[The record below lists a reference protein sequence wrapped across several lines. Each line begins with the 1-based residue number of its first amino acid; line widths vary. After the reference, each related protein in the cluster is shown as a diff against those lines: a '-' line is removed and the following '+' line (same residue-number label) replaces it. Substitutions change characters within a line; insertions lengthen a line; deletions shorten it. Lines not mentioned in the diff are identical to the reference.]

1 MRLRI
6 AVLVV
11 IAASV
16 LAVTAAPASTP
27 LWRTSTAS
35 VFSDSVHA
43 CRGYGGYIVAHK
55 SLPCGTRIKFCYR
68 RAHGSLRTVAQ
79 PRRAT
84 SNAPGGAVLGKG
96 AGGRAGRMLAMAGG
110 VNRLRARADSGA
122 GRSERVQDDAG
133 ASGRVRASSG
143 SDSRW
148 FGAGSLVRGSGLR
161 EPGAPGTRARHR
173 QPGENSQ
180 ASVSAGTSNG
190 RYGQASG
197 VSGVRGGAAARRVP
211 LTRCSWARVG
221 DRGPYVGGREFDLDS
236 SLASAIGFPYS
247 VASVRWRRAR

>member
-55 SLPCGTRIKFCYR
+55 SLPCGTRIKFC
-68 RAHGSLRTVAQ
+68 
-79 PRRAT
+79 
-84 SNAPGGAVLGKG
+84 K
-96 AGGRAGRMLAMAGG
+96 
-110 VNRLRARADSGA
+110 ARCA
-122 GRSERVQDDAG
+122 
-133 ASGRVRASSG
+133 
-143 SDSRW
+143 
-148 FGAGSLVRGSGLR
+148 
-161 EPGAPGTRARHR
+161 
-173 QPGENSQ
+173 
-180 ASVSAGTSNG
+180 
-190 RYGQASG
+190 
-197 VSGVRGGAAARRVP
+197 
-211 LTRCSWARVG
+211 WARVG

-236 SLASAIGFPYS
+236 ALASAIGFPYS